1 MRPLNFIDKL
11 SGWTSAVGIWMVP
24 ILAITVFY
32 DVFIRYVFREP
43 TFWAY
48 EISWM
53 LYSANFL
60 LGLGYALRE
69 RAHVRVDILVNQFPC
84 RVRLILEVLFLLLLL
99 LFCCVAVWHGSKYAL
114 TAWKLKEGSHLT
126 IWAPPIYPI
135 KTMIPL
141 AFLIFGLQSLAEL
154 VRTLKILMKEE

>member
-1 MRPLNFIDKL
+1 MRVLNFIDKL
-11 SGWTSAVGIWMVP
+11 SGWTSAVSIWMVP

-32 DVFIRYVFREP
+32 DVFMRYVFRNP

-48 EISWM
+48 ETSWM

-69 RAHVRVDILVNQFPC
+69 RSHVSVDVVVNQFPY
-84 RVRLILEVLFLLLLL
+84 RVKVALEAFFLLVLFL
-99 LFCCVAVWHGSKYAL
+99 FCGVAVWHGSKYAL
-114 TAWKLKEGSHLT
+114 TAWQLREGSHIT
-126 IWAPPIYPI
+126 IWAPAVYPI
-135 KTMIPL
+135 KTLIPL

-154 VRTLKILMKEE
+154 IRRFQVLMKKE